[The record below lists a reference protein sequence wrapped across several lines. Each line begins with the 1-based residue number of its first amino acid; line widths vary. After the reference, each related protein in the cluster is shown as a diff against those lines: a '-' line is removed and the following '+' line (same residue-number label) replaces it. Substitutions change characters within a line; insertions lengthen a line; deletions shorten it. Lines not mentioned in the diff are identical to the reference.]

1 MARIAD
7 WGGHDSGYGSVLVRS
22 QHRSINQP
30 FTKRLIMNTVTILLS
45 SFILSITGLFIFIW
59 SLRKRLFDNTAA
71 AAYVIFSDG
80 EIGRGEE
87 PAATAAQL
95 EGMRQ
100 QVPGQASAVL
110 TAAQETTLA
119 RELEERVEADRSTA
133 FVSFVFLSCAV
144 VWLVVGSL
152 AGLTSSIK
160 LHQPDWLVQQA
171 WLTFGRIRTI
181 HLNIVAYGWAPMAS
195 FGIANW
201 LLPRLLK
208 TPLVGGRYA
217 IFGCM
222 LWNAGLIAG
231 VGCIAAGISDG
242 MEWLEMPWQ
251 VDILIVIGGALMG
264 LPLVYTLQARKV
276 DHLYVSVWYMG
287 AALFW
292 FPILFFIA
300 KLPALHFGVE
310 QATMNWWYGHN
321 VLGLFYTPMALA
333 SVYYFLP
340 KIIGRPVQSYNL
352 SLLGFWTLA
361 FFYGQVGG
369 HHLVGGPVPA
379 WLITLSIVQSIMM
392 IVPVISFSI
401 NQHLTMRG
409 YFSKLI
415 YSPTLRFLVLGG
427 MMYTLSS
434 LEGTFEA
441 LRSVSTVAHFTH
453 FTVAHAHLGLYGFF
467 TMVMFGAIYF
477 VMPRV
482 MSWEWPYPSLIAV
495 HFWLVIIGFAIYFVG
510 LSIGGWLQGMAML
523 DASKPFIDSVNVT
536 IPFLKSRTVG
546 GSLMTLGHLVF
557 AGHFIAMA
565 LRYGPARTGA
575 ALLHTGVT
583 ASATDQLAGA

>member
-1 MARIAD
+1 
-7 WGGHDSGYGSVLVRS
+7 
-22 QHRSINQP
+22 
-30 FTKRLIMNTVTILLS
+30 MNTVTILLS
-45 SFILSITGLFIFIW
+45 SFVLSITGLLVFIW
-59 SLRKRLFDNTAA
+59 SLRKRLFDTTAEA
-71 AAYVIFSDG
+71 SNVIFSPG

-87 PAATAAQL
+87 PSATSEQRAGLAL
-95 EGMRQ
+95 
-100 QVPGQASAVL
+100 PGPSDTHTDLSVEQEHALQAD
-110 TAAQETTLA
+110 LA
-119 RELEERVEADRSTA
+119 ERAHADKSTA
-133 FVSFVFLSCAV
+133 FVTFVFLSCAV
-144 VWLVVGSL
+144 VWLIVGSL

-160 LHQPDWLVQQA
+160 LHEPDWLVQQA

-181 HLNIVAYGWAPMAS
+181 HLNIIAYGWAPMAA

-208 TPLVGGRYA
+208 TPLIGGRFA
-217 IFGCM
+217 ILGCM
-222 LWNAGLIAG
+222 IWNAGLIAG

-242 MEWLEMPWQ
+242 MEWLEIPWQ
-251 VDILIVIGGALMG
+251 VDVLIVIGGALMG

-292 FPILFFIA
+292 FPILFLIA
-300 KLPALHFGVE
+300 NLPATHIGVE
-310 QATMNWWYGHN
+310 QATMNWWFGHN

-369 HHLVGGPVPA
+369 HHLVGGPVPG
-379 WLITLSIVQSIMM
+379 WLITLSIVQSVMM
-392 IVPVISFSI
+392 VIPVIAFSV

-415 YSPTLRFLVLGG
+415 YSPTLRFIVLGG
-427 MMYTLSS
+427 MMYTVSS
-434 LEGTFEA
+434 IQGSIEA

-467 TMVMFGAIYF
+467 SMVMFGSIYF

-482 MSWEWPYPSLIAV
+482 MSWEWPYPWMIAA
-495 HFWLVIIGFAIYFVG
+495 HFWLVVLGFSIYFIG
-510 LSIGGWLQGMAML
+510 LSIGGWLQGLAML
-523 DASKPFIDSVNVT
+523 DAAKPFIDSVNVT
-536 IPFLKSRTVG
+536 IPYLISRSIG
-546 GSLMTLGHLVF
+546 GAMMTLGHLVF
-557 AGHFIAMA
+557 AWHFVTMV
-565 LRYGPARTGA
+565 LRHGPARTGA
-575 ALLHTGVT
+575 ALLHTPI
-583 ASATDQLAGA
+583 AQPAGA

>member
-1 MARIAD
+1 MD
-7 WGGHDSGYGSVLVRS
+7 
-22 QHRSINQP
+22 
-30 FTKRLIMNTVTILLS
+30 TVTILLS
-45 SFILSITGLFIFIW
+45 SFVLSITGLFIFIW
-59 SLRKRLFDNTAA
+59 SLRKRLFDTTSAA
-71 AAYVIFSDG
+71 ANVIFSTG

-87 PAATAAQL
+87 PSATPRQRAGLALRVPTDTHHDLTVEQEAALKT
-95 EGMRQ
+95 E
-100 QVPGQASAVL
+100 
-110 TAAQETTLA
+110 LA
-119 RELEERVEADRSTA
+119 ERVEADRSSA
-133 FVSFVFLSCAV
+133 FISFVFLSCAV
-144 VWLVVGSL
+144 VWLVAGSL

-160 LHQPDWLVQQA
+160 LHEPDWLVQQA

-181 HLNIVAYGWAPMAS
+181 HLNMIAYGWAPMAA

-217 IFGCM
+217 ILGCM
-222 LWNAGLIAG
+222 IWNAGLIAG
-231 VGCIAAGISDG
+231 VGCIGAGISDG
-242 MEWLEMPWQ
+242 MEWLEIPWQ
-251 VDILIVIGGALMG
+251 VDILIVVGGALMG

-292 FPILFFIA
+292 FPILFLIA
-300 KLPALHFGVE
+300 NLPAVHFGVE
-310 QATMNWWYGHN
+310 QATMNWWFGHN

-369 HHLVGGPVPA
+369 HHLIGGPVPG
-379 WLITLSIVQSIMM
+379 WLITLSIVQSVMM
-392 IVPVISFSI
+392 IVPVISFSV
-401 NQHLTMRG
+401 NQHLTMKG

-415 YSPTLRFLVLGG
+415 YSPTLRFIVLGG

-434 LEGTFEA
+434 IQGSIEA
-441 LRSVSTVAHFTH
+441 IRAVNTVAHFTH

-482 MSWEWPYPSLIAV
+482 MSWEWPYPGLIAA
-495 HFWLVIIGFAIYFVG
+495 HFWLVVAGFSIYFIG
-510 LSIGGWLQGMAML
+510 LTIGGWLQGLAML
-523 DASKPFIDSVNVT
+523 DAAQPFMESVKVT
-536 IPFLKSRTVG
+536 IPYLQSRTAG
-546 GSLMTLGHLVF
+546 GAIMTLGHLVF
-557 AGHFIAMA
+557 AGHFAAMV
-565 LRYGPARTGA
+565 LRYGPSRTGA
-575 ALLHTGVT
+575 ALLHTPK
-583 ASATDQLAGA
+583 LKGAAYA

>member
-1 MARIAD
+1 MD
-7 WGGHDSGYGSVLVRS
+7 
-22 QHRSINQP
+22 
-30 FTKRLIMNTVTILLS
+30 TVTILLS
-45 SFILSITGLFIFIW
+45 SFVLSITGLFVFIW
-59 SLRKRLFDNTAA
+59 SLRKRLFDTTSAA
-71 AAYVIFSDG
+71 ANVIFSTG

-87 PAATAAQL
+87 PSATPQQRAGLALRVSNDTHQELTGEQEAALKT
-95 EGMRQ
+95 E
-100 QVPGQASAVL
+100 
-110 TAAQETTLA
+110 LA
-119 RELEERVEADRSTA
+119 ERVEADRSTA

-144 VWLVVGSL
+144 VWLVAGSL

-160 LHQPDWLVQQA
+160 LHEPDWLVQQA

-181 HLNIVAYGWAPMAS
+181 HLNMIAYGWAPMAA

-217 IFGCM
+217 ILGCM
-222 LWNAGLIAG
+222 IWNAGLIAG

-242 MEWLEMPWQ
+242 MEWLEIPWQ
-251 VDILIVIGGALMG
+251 VDILIVVGGALMG

-292 FPILFFIA
+292 FPILFLIA
-300 KLPALHFGVE
+300 NLPAMHFGVE
-310 QATMNWWYGHN
+310 QATMNWWFGHN

-369 HHLVGGPVPA
+369 HHLIGGPVPG
-379 WLITLSIVQSIMM
+379 WLITLSIVQSVMM
-392 IVPVISFSI
+392 IVPVISFSV
-401 NQHLTMRG
+401 NQHLTMKG

-415 YSPTLRFLVLGG
+415 HSPTLRFIVLGG

-434 LEGTFEA
+434 IQGSVEA
-441 LRSVSTVAHFTH
+441 IRAVNTVAHFTH

-482 MSWEWPYPSLIAV
+482 MSWEWPYPSLIAA
-495 HFWLVIIGFAIYFVG
+495 HFWLVVAGFSIYFIG
-510 LSIGGWLQGMAML
+510 LTIGGWLQGLAML
-523 DASKPFIDSVNVT
+523 DAAQPFMESVKVT
-536 IPFLKSRTVG
+536 IPYLQSRTVG
-546 GSLMTLGHLVF
+546 GAIMTLGHLVF
-557 AGHFIAMA
+557 AGHFAAMV
-565 LRYGPARTGA
+565 LRYGPSRTGA
-575 ALLHTGVT
+575 ALLHTPK
-583 ASATDQLAGA
+583 SMGAAYA

>member
-1 MARIAD
+1 MD
-7 WGGHDSGYGSVLVRS
+7 
-22 QHRSINQP
+22 
-30 FTKRLIMNTVTILLS
+30 TVSLLLS
-45 SFILSITGLFIFIW
+45 SFVLSITGLFVFIW
-59 SLRKRLFDNTAA
+59 SLRKRLFDATSAA
-71 AAYVIFSDG
+71 ANVIFSSG
-80 EIGRGEE
+80 EVGHGEE
-87 PAATAAQL
+87 PAATSAQRAGL
-95 EGMRQ
+95 ALP
-100 QVPGQASAVL
+100 VAGQTMPPL
-110 TAAQETTLA
+110 TQEQEA
-119 RELEERVEADRSTA
+119 ERHRELEERIVADRSTA
-133 FVSFVFLSCAV
+133 LVSFVFLSCAV
-144 VWLVVGSL
+144 VWLLVGSL

-160 LHQPDWLVQQA
+160 LHEPDWLNQQA

-181 HLNIVAYGWAPMAS
+181 HLNVIAYGWAPMSA

-208 TPLVGGRYA
+208 TPLVGARFA
-217 IFGCM
+217 ILGCM
-222 LWNAGLIAG
+222 IWNAGLIAG
-231 VGCIAAGISDG
+231 IGCIAAGISDG
-242 MEWLEMPWQ
+242 MEWLEIPWQ
-251 VDILIVIGGALMG
+251 VDILIVVGGALMG

-292 FPILFFIA
+292 FPLLFFIA
-300 KLPALHFGVE
+300 NLPATHFGVE
-310 QATMNWWYGHN
+310 QATMNWWFGHN

-369 HHLVGGPVPA
+369 HHLIGGPVPG
-379 WLITLSIVQSIMM
+379 WLITLSIVQSVMM
-392 IVPVISFSI
+392 MVPVISFSV

-415 YSPTLRFLVLGG
+415 YSPTLRFIVLGG

-434 LEGTFEA
+434 LQGSVEA
-441 LRSVSTVAHFTH
+441 IRAVNTVAHFTH

-467 TMVMFGAIYF
+467 SMVMFGAIYF

-482 MSWEWPYPSLIAV
+482 MSWEWPYPSLIAA
-495 HFWLVIIGFAIYFVG
+495 HFWLVVLGFSIYFIG
-510 LSIGGWLQGMAML
+510 LSIGGWLQGLAML
-523 DASKPFIDSVNVT
+523 DASKPFMESVKLT
-536 IPFLKSRTVG
+536 LPYLKSRTLG
-546 GSLMTLGHLVF
+546 GAIMTLGHLVF
-557 AGHFIAMA
+557 AGHFVAMV

-575 ALLHTGVT
+575 ALLHTGHA
-583 ASATDQLAGA
+583 ASAPTTLAGA

>member
-1 MARIAD
+1 MD
-7 WGGHDSGYGSVLVRS
+7 
-22 QHRSINQP
+22 
-30 FTKRLIMNTVTILLS
+30 TVTILLS
-45 SFILSITGLFIFIW
+45 SFVLSITGLFVFIW
-59 SLRKRLFDNTAA
+59 SLRKRLFDTTAA
-71 AAYVIFSDG
+71 AANVIFSKG

-87 PAATAAQL
+87 PSATAEQL
-95 EGMRQ
+95 AGLRLK
-100 QVPGQASAVL
+100 VPGQTSPVL
-110 TAAQETTLA
+110 SAAQEADLQ
-119 RELEERVEADRSTA
+119 RELQERVEADRSTA

-160 LHQPDWLVQQA
+160 LHEPDWLVQQA

-181 HLNIVAYGWAPMAS
+181 HLNIIAYGWAPMAA

-208 TPLVGGRYA
+208 TPLIGGRFA
-217 IFGCM
+217 ILGCM
-222 LWNAGLIAG
+222 IWNAGLIAG

-242 MEWLEMPWQ
+242 MEWLEIPWQ
-251 VDILIVIGGALMG
+251 VDILIVVGGALMG

-292 FPILFFIA
+292 FPILFLIA
-300 KLPALHFGVE
+300 NLPAVHFGVE
-310 QATMNWWYGHN
+310 QATMNWWFGHN

-379 WLITLSIVQSIMM
+379 WLITLSIVQSMMM
-392 IVPVISFSI
+392 IIPVISFSI
-401 NQHLTMRG
+401 NQHMTMRG

-415 YSPTLRFLVLGG
+415 YSPTLRFIVLGG

-434 LEGTFEA
+434 LEGSFEA
-441 LRSVSTVAHFTH
+441 LRAVSTVAHFTH

-467 TMVMFGAIYF
+467 TMVMFGSIYF

-482 MSWEWPYPSLIAV
+482 MSWEWPYPSLIAA
-495 HFWLVIIGFAIYFVG
+495 HFWLVVFGFSIYFIG
-510 LSIGGWLQGMAML
+510 LSIGGWLQGLAML
-523 DASKPFIDSVNVT
+523 DAAQPFMASVKVT
-536 IPFLKSRTVG
+536 IPYLQSRSVG
-546 GSLMTLGHLVF
+546 GAIMTLGHLVF
-557 AGHFIAMA
+557 AGHFVAMI

-575 ALLHTGVT
+575 ALLHTS
-583 ASATDQLAGA
+583 ASQAATNEFAGAR